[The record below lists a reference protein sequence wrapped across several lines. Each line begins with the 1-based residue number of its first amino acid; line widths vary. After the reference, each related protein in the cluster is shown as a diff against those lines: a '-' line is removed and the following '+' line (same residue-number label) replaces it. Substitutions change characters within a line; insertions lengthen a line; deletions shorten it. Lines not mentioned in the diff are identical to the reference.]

1 MLGSSNSQMLG
12 KEAKTYAFQDAR
24 VTYYTAL
31 IDTTVLLNPLRP
43 ALYFLHQY
51 TPWASRQE
59 VYSIELL

>member
-1 MLGSSNSQMLG
+1 MLG

-24 VTYYTAL
+24 GMYYTAL

-43 ALYFLHQY
+43 ALHFLHQY

-59 VYSIELL
+59 VYSIKLL